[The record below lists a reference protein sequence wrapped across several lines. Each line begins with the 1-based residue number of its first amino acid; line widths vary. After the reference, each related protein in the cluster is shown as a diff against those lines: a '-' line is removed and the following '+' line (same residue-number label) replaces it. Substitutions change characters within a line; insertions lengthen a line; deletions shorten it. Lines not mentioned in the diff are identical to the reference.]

1 MITPE
6 HQQLATLVYIHAMKK
21 QIEEEVRS
29 KYLKRIEHLVGA
41 NNELMYE
48 LEQRELELVTI
59 ESELVTVEKECYG
72 RGSMIGKIK

>member
-1 MITPE
+1 MTPE

-48 LEQRELELVTI
+48 LEQCEL
-59 ESELVTVEKECYG
+59 ECYG
-72 RGSMIGKIK
+72 RGVCL

>member
-1 MITPE
+1 MTPE
-6 HQQLATLVYIHAMKK
+6 YQHLATLVYAKALRK
-21 QIEEEVRS
+21 QIGERVET

-72 RGSMIGKIK
+72 RGV

>member
-1 MITPE
+1 MKE
-6 HQQLATLVYIHAMKK
+6 QYSQLATLVYVSAMKK
-21 QIEEEVRS
+21 QIEEEVES

-48 LEQRELELVTI
+48 LEQC

-72 RGSMIGKIK
+72 GGV

>member
-21 QIEEEVRS
+21 QIEEEAKF

-59 ESELVTVEKECYG
+59 ESELVTVEKDVMEEEYE
-72 RGSMIGKIK
+72 

>member
-6 HQQLATLVYIHAMKK
+6 HQQLATLVYIHAMEK

-72 RGSMIGKIK
+72 RGA

>member
-1 MITPE
+1 MMTPE

-21 QIEEEVRS
+21 QIEEEVKS

-48 LEQRELELVTI
+48 LEQCEL
-59 ESELVTVEKECYG
+59 ECYG
-72 RGSMIGKIK
+72 RGYEGTTTTR

>member
-1 MITPE
+1 MKTPK
-6 HQQLATLVYIHAMKK
+6 HQLATLVYIHAMKK
-21 QIEEEVRS
+21 QIEEEVKF

-72 RGSMIGKIK
+72 RGA

>member
-1 MITPE
+1 MTPE

-48 LEQRELELVTI
+48 LEQRELELVTV

-72 RGSMIGKIK
+72 RGI